1 MNSKVPT
8 TPDLDH
14 VLLNHAISR
23 HYTNCKCVVQTL
35 FPPNCRLCGGYFW
48 HRSGYGRSL
57 CASSLSVVTANPP
70 SKSLHPSPSQPLP
83 TSSNSDASL
92 MKNAAETTRI
102 ITDQLPKITYFV
114 SSCGAL
120 TSPLAR
126 RAETVEGIHRKLAL
140 HYYAGWKF
148 IDVLIRKAEGAGD
161 ERGMIAVAAG
171 CGESVDL
178 HDLGLKKNSS
188 IGIAAT
194 ACATYNDLSIEVCFS

>member
-1 MNSKVPT
+1 MRPSNPLSSQLPSVWGILLASVRLWSKPLRV
-8 TPDLDH
+8 
-14 VLLNHAISR
+14 VIISR
-23 HYTNCKCVVQTL
+23 NRESAEQTIAS
-35 FPPNCRLCGGYFW
+35 FPKPISTDAK
-48 HRSGYGRSL
+48 HHS
-57 CASSLSVVTANPP
+57 PP
-70 SKSLHPSPSQPLP
+70 C
-83 TSSNSDASL
+83 NASL